1 MRRIHR
7 SVFLTAVLAA
17 AGQASA
23 QDILREAVGDRAAEL
38 TAMEL
43 KPFDQTLWS
52 MLSEWTNGQ
61 ALDTQATAGKV
72 VLIATWSSWNPAATR
87 SITTLQELKQ
97 EFGEKGLLVVG
108 VHHPTGWE
116 KAADALTKRHA
127 DFLAALDA
135 GGKFREGIRSD
146 QDPDF
151 YLIDRAGQLRYA
163 DIRTESVTAA
173 VKELIAEDAAAAG
186 SLVSRMESEA
196 AVRDA
201 EFRRPQTIQSQVN
214 LSTMPEVPF
223 VAPGEAAYASTSWPE
238 RKTDEDNRGRDE
250 DRGPRP
256 MPVPAAG
263 WVSEPPKAGGRAV
276 VYYAWLL
283 DDPRSVTLV
292 REMESLQKQ
301 LGRDAVIVGVLSG
314 VRSEDRDRGRDEEN
328 LNPEE
333 VAGRLERF
341 RVSHGISHPMVMDIG
356 GAFFE
361 NERGGRNNEGGY
373 PAAVVSSDSI
383 ARWEGTVFDDA
394 FRAALNRVINVD
406 PGIRAR
412 RAAEEAYIRAKGG

>member
-52 MLSEWTNGQ
+52 TLSEWTNGQ

-186 SLVSRMESEA
+186 SLVSRLESEA

-276 VYYAWLL
+276 VYYAWEL
-283 DDPRSVTLV
+283 DDPRGVQIV
-292 REMESLQKQ
+292 REMETLQKQ
-301 LGRDAVIVGVLSG
+301 LGRDAVIVGVLTG
-314 VRSEDRDRGRDEEN
+314 VRSKEQNRGRDEDRV
-328 LNPEE
+328 NPEE
-333 VAGRLERF
+333 LLRRATQF
-341 RVSHGISHPMVMDIG
+341 RTTHGVSHPMILDAG
-356 GAFFE
+356 GGIFQAD
-361 NERGGRNNEGGY
+361 NQSRREGQDY
-373 PAAVVSSDSI
+373 AATVVSSDSI
-383 ARWEGTVFDDA
+383 LRWEGAISDDG